1 MTDETNKNNKIS
13 SSNTD
18 DEAQNL
24 LGTAAAYNSYQNNAP
39 TVHQLDDVLPERHA
53 WYGDAT
59 LEPNTGR
66 TNSYDYALFGL
77 ALHEILDRLRL
88 SIIVNSLLMFL
99 FIFFTWW
106 IHLFRPFRL
115 ILSLVIGA
123 LALVLLVVE
132 VSSILNPQGAATA
145 VNSSS
150 SSIDT
155 GTDGSD
161 SSSSNR
167 QSYYEAKLK
176 QFLRFTERLGLLVLY
191 HPIGKTIYLSVCGVL
206 CCVVGGVSYLLGALF
221 FLNAAVL
228 LYCWLTY
235 PEFRR
240 TFEREEGAPLAG
252 ASANRGPGSRA
263 MWSEYSS
270 DLYEQVNEKVPKLSA
285 ALRK

>member
-1 MTDETNKNNKIS
+1 MTDENKNDNKIS
-13 SSNTD
+13 NSNAV
-18 DEAQNL
+18 DETENL

-88 SIIVNSLLMFL
+88 SIIVNSLLMFM

-145 VNSSS
+145 VNNSISSN
-150 SSIDT
+150 T
-155 GTDGSD
+155 GTDD
-161 SSSSNR
+161 SSSNR
-167 QSYYEAKLK
+167 SYYEAKLK
-176 QFLRFTERLGLLVLY
+176 QFLRFIERLGLLVLY

-206 CCVVGGVSYLLGALF
+206 CCVVGGVSYLLGVLF

-240 TFEREEGAPLAG
+240 TFEREEEGAPLA
-252 ASANRGPGSRA
+252 ATANRGPGASA
-263 MWSEYSS
+263 SWSEYSS
-270 DLYEQVNEKVPKLSA
+270 DLYEQVSEKVPKLSA